1 MTWRLTLI
9 YPRLA
14 RWPGVIVLKFT
25 PRSPRWHAK
34 RIARGGIV
42 WVLAASNT
50 ALPFRHAVR
59 RQDVRR
65 LHHRRHHRR
74 RRRRCRPS
82 SLGRLTGQQ
91 CGSPPLHPVDR
102 NRTKYSPL
110 LSLSLS
116 LLSIL
121 AAPRIPCSHIHDLR
135 SVYRRTRTRSIW
147 YSSARANAKRE
158 PVCAQKN
165 HQGVFCERDT
175 QTRARA
181 CLCRWRTHV
190 RYTICVGTPI
200 SRGHAAPQ
208 ELVQFRKATTMIAPC
223 KATGCMR

>member
-1 MTWRLTLI
+1 M
-9 YPRLA
+9 
-14 RWPGVIVLKFT
+14 IVLKFT

-34 RIARGGIV
+34 RIAHARGGIV

-135 SVYRRTRTRSIW
+135 SVYRRTRLARSGIRARVRTQNASRCARRKITKV
-147 YSSARANAKRE
+147 YSANATLRRVRAR
-158 PVCAQKN
+158 VCA
-165 HQGVFCERDT
+165 GGGRMYDI
-175 QTRARA
+175 
-181 CLCRWRTHV
+181 
-190 RYTICVGTPI
+190 RYV
-200 SRGHAAPQ
+200 
-208 ELVQFRKATTMIAPC
+208 
-223 KATGCMR
+223 

>member
-1 MTWRLTLI
+1 M
-9 YPRLA
+9 
-14 RWPGVIVLKFT
+14 IVLKFT

-34 RIARGGIV
+34 RIAHARGGIV

-110 LSLSLS
+110 LSLFLFSPS
-116 LLSIL
+116 SQRRVYL
-121 AAPRIPCSHIHDLR
+121 ARTYTISGPYIGARELAR
-135 SVYRRTRTRSIW
+135 SGIRARVRTQNASRCARRKITKVYS
-147 YSSARANAKRE
+147 ANATLRRVRAR
-158 PVCAQKN
+158 VCA
-165 HQGVFCERDT
+165 GGGRMYDI
-175 QTRARA
+175 
-181 CLCRWRTHV
+181 
-190 RYTICVGTPI
+190 RYV
-200 SRGHAAPQ
+200 
-208 ELVQFRKATTMIAPC
+208 
-223 KATGCMR
+223 

>member
-14 RWPGVIVLKFT
+14 RWPSVIVLKFT

-34 RIARGGIV
+34 RIAHARGGIV

-74 RRRRCRPS
+74 RRRCRPS
-82 SLGRLTGQQ
+82 SLGRLTGQH

-102 NRTKYSPL
+102 NRTKYSPVL
-110 LSLSLS
+110 SLSLSLSLS

-165 HQGVFCERDT
+165 YQGVFCERGRAT
-175 QTRARA
+175 LRRMRARVCA
-181 CLCRWRTHV
+181 GGGRMYDI
-190 RYTICVGTPI
+190 RY
-200 SRGHAAPQ
+200 
-208 ELVQFRKATTMIAPC
+208 M
-223 KATGCMR
+223 